1 MRIILAGIAALAL
14 VPAMLHADP
23 GGGKGSGQGG
33 GQGGGQGQGKGG
45 GNAGHAD
52 HGKPGRGNDANRGQA
67 AQPDR
72 TGDRGR
78 PDMVQARSD
87 NRGKSDKSRDDRVV
101 PVRAERGNGNGK
113 GNESVGRDF
122 GRDGGRVVENR
133 RDPRDYGRTW
143 GNGSA
148 LVTGCPPGLAKKN
161 NGCQPPGLAKH
172 AAPYALGDWY
182 RWRGLD
188 RGDYRY
194 YDGYL
199 VRPGGGY
206 VPLLGGALAL
216 GNSWPDYISPVAMPD
231 YYRDY
236 YGLGDASGYRYYGD
250 TIYRVD
256 PGNSA
261 ISSIAAL
268 LTGDRFAVGQQ
279 IPNGYDVY
287 NVPYDYRDRYADGP
301 DSMYRYSDGYVYQA
315 DPTTGLIE
323 AVISLLT

>member
-1 MRIILAGIAALAL
+1 MRTILAGVAALAL
-14 VPAMLHADP
+14 VPVMLHADP
-23 GGGKGSGQGG
+23 GGDKGG

-45 GNAGHAD
+45 GQHAEHQAAPAGN
-52 HGKPGRGNDANRGQA
+52 PGRGQGSAKIDRGQVQRSVGGPAMVDTRGKGERGRTGGARQERATPVQTDRGNSGGNGNAKANRGS
-67 AQPDR
+67 
-72 TGDRGR
+72 GF
-78 PDMVQARSD
+78 D
-87 NRGKSDKSRDDRVV
+87 NARVV
-101 PVRAERGNGNGK
+101 QT
-113 GNESVGRDF
+113 
-122 GRDGGRVVENR
+122 R
-133 RDPRDYGRTW
+133 RDAREEGRSW
-143 GNGSA
+143 GNGPVM
-148 LVTGCPPGLAKKN
+148 VTGCPPGLAKKN
-161 NGCQPPGLAKH
+161 NGCQPPGLAKQ

-188 RGDYRY
+188 QGDYRY

-268 LTGDRFAVGQQ
+268 LTGDRFAVGQ
-279 IPNGYDVY
+279 PMPYGYDVY

>member
-1 MRIILAGIAALAL
+1 MRNILAGVAALAL
-14 VPAMLHADP
+14 IPAMLHADP
-23 GGGKGSGQGG
+23 GGGKGG
-33 GQGGGQGQGKGG
+33 GQGGGQGQAKGG

-52 HGKPGRGNDANRGQA
+52 HGKPERGNDANRGNTARRGGSDVVQIGG
-67 AQPDR
+67 
-72 TGDRGR
+72 GDRGK
-78 PDMVQARSD
+78 PG
-87 NRGKSDKSRDDRVV
+87 NSRNDRAA
-101 PVRAERGNGNGK
+101 PVRAERGNGQGSADRSS
-113 GNESVGRDF
+113 GYEDA
-122 GRDGGRVVENR
+122 RVVQTR
-133 RDPRDYGRTW
+133 RDTRGEGRSW
-143 GNGSA
+143 GTGPV

-161 NGCQPPGLAKH
+161 NGCQPPGLARQN
-172 AAPYALGDWY
+172 AAYYNSDWY

-188 RGDYRY
+188 QGDYRY

-216 GNSWPDYISPVAMPD
+216 GNRWPEYISPVAMPD

-236 YGLGDASGYRYYGD
+236 YGLGDNSGYRYYGD

-279 IPNGYDVY
+279 MPDGYDVY

-315 DPTTGLIE
+315 DPKSGLIE